1 MLLAEGLVAGIEL
14 IDVFLVDEDAAEG
27 EIVHFVPALLFRLS
41 VWLAAA
47 AVIEVE
53 VDFTVCHG

>member
-1 MLLAEGLVAGIEL
+1 MAGIEL